1 METATKPHVT
11 VNDALS
17 RLESASLFVEVF
29 KHGTLSVEMYA
40 PEGHDAQTPHS
51 RDEVYVVAR
60 GQGQFVNGEDQH
72 SFSAGD
78 FIFVP
83 AGVVHRFENFSED
96 FAVWVLFYGPEG
108 GEHV

>member
-11 VNDALS
+11 MNDALK
-17 RLESASLFVEVF
+17 RLGKEYPFVEVF

-40 PEGHDAQTPHS
+40 PQGHDAQTPHS
-51 RDEVYVVAR
+51 RNEVYVVAR
-60 GQGQFVNGEDQH
+60 GSGQFINGSDRH

-83 AGVVHRFENFSED
+83 AGVVHRFEDFSED

-108 GEHV
+108 RENV